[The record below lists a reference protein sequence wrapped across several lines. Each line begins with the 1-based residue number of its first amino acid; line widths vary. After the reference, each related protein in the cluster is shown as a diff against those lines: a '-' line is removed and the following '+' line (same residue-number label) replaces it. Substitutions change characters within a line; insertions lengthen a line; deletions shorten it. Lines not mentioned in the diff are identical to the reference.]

1 MRDLSKHSV
10 SNQRINEK
18 STTKNMEQPKA
29 VIFDLLTALLDS
41 WTIWD
46 AVIPPEERRIADGT
60 TWRKQ
65 YLELTY
71 GCGSYKPYED
81 LVRQSAQDVGLSSAS
96 PKALVERYDEIGPWP
111 EVPEV
116 LVKLK
121 NQGIKLAVVTNC
133 STDLGFRTVNNLER
147 VVREKTACKDFV
159 FDEIVTAEQ
168 SGYYKPH
175 AKPYEDT
182 LKKLGLEAKDA
193 LFVAGSPSDI
203 IGASNVG
210 MKVAWNNHIGLP
222 RKSDLLPW
230 REGKTL
236 DQALGGILKS

>member
-1 MRDLSKHSV
+1 
-10 SNQRINEK
+10 
-18 STTKNMEQPKA
+18 MEQPKA
-29 VIFDLLTALLDS
+29 IIFDLLTALLDS

-46 AVIPPEERRIADGT
+46 TVIPPEERHIADGT

-65 YLELTY
+65 YLDITY

-116 LVKLK
+116 LAKLK
-121 NQGIKLAVVTNC
+121 EQGIKLAVVTNC
-133 STDLGFRTVNNLER
+133 STDLGHRTVNNVER
-147 VVREKTACKDFV
+147 IVRETTSSKNFV
-159 FDEIVTAEQ
+159 FDEVVTAEE
-168 SGYYKPH
+168 SGYYKPQP
-175 AKPYEDT
+175 KPYEDI

-203 IGASNVG
+203 IGASGVG
-210 MKVAWNNHIGLP
+210 MKVVWNNNIGLSK
-222 RKSDLLPW
+222 KSDLPPW

-236 DQALGGILKS
+236 NEALGDVLRS